1 MDLCTK
7 LHIVSYVVSDINWL
21 NSMIQ
26 NNVSASNFATM
37 AAAMATTNN
46 GCCHGYYQQ
55 WLSWLLLTMF
65 TMDST
70 SNGYYDYYQ
79 QWLQH
84 M

>member
-46 GCCHGYYQQ
+46 GCHGYYQQ
-55 WLSWLLLTMF
+55 WLPWLLPTMA
-65 TMDST
+65 TMAIT
-70 SNGYYDYYQ
+70 NNVYYG
-79 QWLQH
+79 
-84 M
+84 